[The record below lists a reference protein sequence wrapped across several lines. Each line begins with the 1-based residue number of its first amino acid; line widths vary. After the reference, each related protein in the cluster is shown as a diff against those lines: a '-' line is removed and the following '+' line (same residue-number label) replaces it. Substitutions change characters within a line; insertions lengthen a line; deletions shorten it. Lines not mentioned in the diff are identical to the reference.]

1 MHRLEATVLFYLP
14 MEKRLIQI
22 IQQDVVLGAVVTWED
37 VVLRGDVAGD
47 DVGHF
52 DLFAGARRGCFGGF
66 FGGTIA

>member
-22 IQQDVVLGAVVTWED
+22 IQQDVVP
-37 VVLRGDVAGD
+37 RGDVAGE

-52 DLFAGARRGCFGGF
+52 DLLAGARRGRFGGF